1 MNYPYLSAAQ
11 LELCKLYPDVTAS
24 AIQGVQIAVHECQFQ
39 LKTHRWNCSTLET
52 KNKNPE
58 FSPVFKRGYRETAF
72 AHAISA
78 AGVTHQ
84 VSTAC
89 SLGKLSSCGCDMTSH
104 GPATSWEWG
113 GCSHNIEFGDQFAQ
127 KFLDAKDTAKDIQ
140 AQINLHNHRA
150 GRLAVI
156 NNVGKTCKC
165 HGMSGSCEM
174 KTCWKS
180 AADFRQVGSVL
191 KKKFKAARKVLLHN
205 TVANSLITRDRRHRR
220 PRRHRK
226 KAVSTT
232 TAMSK
237 KLGGAVDTP
246 LKSHAAKTKRN
257 KNGRRVKKRR
267 KKRKR
272 YRVRYP
278 RETDLVYYEKSPS
291 FCEPDPEIDSV
302 GTTGRFCN
310 RTGSGVENCDTLCCG
325 RGYNTL
331 RVRRTERCNCKFY
344 WCCYVLCDQCVF
356 DEWVTVCK

>member
-1 MNYPYLSAAQ
+1 MNYPYLSTAQ

-24 AIQGVQIAVHECQFQ
+24 AIQGIQVAVHECQYQ
-39 LKTHRWNCSTLET
+39 LKTYRWNCSTLET

-89 SLGKLSSCGCDMTSH
+89 SLGKLRSCGCDMTSH
-104 GPATSWEWG
+104 GPAISWEWG
-113 GCSHNIEFGDQFAQ
+113 GCSHNIEFGDHFAR

-156 NNVGKTCKC
+156 NNVGRTCKC

-180 AADFRQVGSVL
+180 TADFREVGTVL
-191 KKKFKAARKVLLHN
+191 KEKFKAARKVILHN
-205 TVANSLITRDRRHRR
+205 TVANSLVTRDRHRR
-220 PRRHRK
+220 RRRRRPK
-226 KAVSTT
+226 KPVSTT
-232 TAMSK
+232 TAMLQKHSRME
-237 KLGGAVDTP
+237 T
-246 LKSHAAKTKRN
+246 LKIDLKTKHNRQAQ
-257 KNGRRVKKRR
+257 KGR

-272 YRVRYP
+272 KRLRGRYP
-278 RETDLVYYEKSPS
+278 RKTDLVYYEKSPS
-291 FCEPDPEIDSV
+291 FCDPDPEIDSL

-310 RTGSGVENCDTLCCG
+310 RTGSDVDNCDTLCCG

-344 WCCYVLCDQCVF
+344 WCCYVLCDECVF